1 MIVHLSIQA
10 SLLVWYG
17 QEELD
22 DQCIARCCDPL
33 SFSWSALV
41 QLVRLVLQ
49 IATKVDA
56 LEEQLGKLAGEH

>member
-1 MIVHLSIQA
+1 MISVLPDIT
-10 SLLVWYG
+10 
-17 QEELD
+17 
-22 DQCIARCCDPL
+22 RCCDLL
-33 SFSWSALV
+33 SLFWSALV